1 MQHVK
6 YLLPALALTA
16 LLGVGCDDE
25 DDADSPTAPREPTA
39 TATATPTSSPT
50 EAPRPTADPTSPD
63 PGAGSTTSFIGR
75 VRSVDMTAN
84 PPFIE
89 AGDRRVLIRPGT
101 TLTRFGAPA
110 ALGDFEVGR
119 DIIRAVGVITPDGDL
134 DATSVS
140 LEGQGAIE

>member
-1 MQHVK
+1 MRNAK

-16 LLGVGCDDE
+16 LLGVGCDDDE
-25 DDADSPTAPREPTA
+25 EDSPTAPREPTA
-39 TATATPTSSPT
+39 TAAATATPTTAPT
-50 EAPRPTADPTSPD
+50 DAPRATATPSQD

-75 VRSVDMTAN
+75 VRTVDTTAN

-101 TLTRFGAPA
+101 TLTRNGVSAG
-110 ALGDFEVGR
+110 LGDFVVGQ
-119 DIIRAVGVITPDGDL
+119 DIVRVVGMITPEGFL

-140 LEGQGAIE
+140 LEGQAQ